1 MIAKDNTFKYLKAEY
16 NLAKLHKIK
25 AYLIDLDGT
34 TYIDGNLLPGMP
46 QFIDT
51 LRNNHL
57 KFMFFTNNSSQAIR
71 TYSDKLNIMGI
82 KTSEHDILN
91 STIVTG
97 MYLKEK
103 GYKTIYCLGTTDF
116 EQEISSFGLNISRE
130 NPQCV
135 VLSFDKTLTYEK
147 LENACKL
154 INKGVDYIATNPDLV
169 CPTNDGY
176 IPDCG
181 SMIALIHAATGKK
194 PKIVG
199 KPHKPMIEMA
209 QTRFAVSIAETAI
222 IGDRLYT
229 DIRMGKNCGL
239 LSILTLSGETKLSD
253 LRNSDILPDIIIEN
267 IAELNK
273 IICVSK

>member
-1 MIAKDNTFKYLKAEY
+1 MNEKNDTFKYLKIEY
-16 NLAKLHKIK
+16 NLEKLRKIK
-25 AYLIDLDGT
+25 AFLIDLDGT
-34 TYIDGNLLPGMP
+34 TYIDGILLPGMP

-51 LRNNHL
+51 LKNNHL
-57 KFMFFTNNSSQAIR
+57 KFMFFTNNSSQAIK
-71 TYSDKLNIMGI
+71 TYSDRLNNMGF
-82 KTSEHDILN
+82 KVSENDILN
-91 STIVTG
+91 STVVTG

-103 GYKTIYCLGTTDF
+103 NYKTVYCLGTTDF
-116 EQEISSFGLNISRE
+116 EQEISSFGLDISGE
-130 NPQCV
+130 KPQCV

-147 LENACKL
+147 LKNACKL
-154 INKGVDYIATNPDLV
+154 INQGIDYIATNPDLV

-194 PKIVG
+194 PKIMG

-209 QTRFAVSIAETAI
+209 QTRFAVSLAEIAI

-229 DIRMGKNCGL
+229 DIRMGNDCGL
-239 LSILTLSGETKLSD
+239 LSILTLSGETKFND
-253 LRNSDILPDIIIEN
+253 LKNSDILPDIIIEN

-273 IICVSK
+273 NICTSN